1 MADLTITVPDPIV
14 PRLLDA
20 IAAKHGYDPAGGQ
33 TKAKF
38 AEKQVKLWLRDQ
50 LETYEAGLAQERARQ
65 EAIDAIRDEMPD
77 E

>member
-1 MADLTITVPDPIV
+1 MADLTVTIPDPIV

-20 IAAKHGYDPAGGQ
+20 IAAKNGYQAGSGQ
-33 TKAKF
+33 TKAQF
-38 AEKQVKLWLRDQ
+38 AQKQVKLWLRDQ

>member
-1 MADLTITVPDPIV
+1 MADLTITVPDPIA

-20 IAAKHGYDPAGGQ
+20 IAGKHGYNPAGGQ
-33 TKAKF
+33 TKKQF
-38 AEKQVKLWLRDQ
+38 AERQMKLWLRDQ